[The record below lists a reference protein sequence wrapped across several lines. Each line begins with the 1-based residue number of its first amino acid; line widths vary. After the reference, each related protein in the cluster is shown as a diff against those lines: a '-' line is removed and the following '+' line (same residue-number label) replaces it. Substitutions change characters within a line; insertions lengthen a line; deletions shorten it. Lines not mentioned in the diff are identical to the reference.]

1 MTIDEAMAG
10 MTVSQVMRLRC
21 AINLHKFA
29 ADLVAISEWK
39 VGENDNDRRLDQL
52 CTAGAVAECYVAN
65 MRHLN
70 DLLRCKFDRYKVSD
84 EETVAAWREQ
94 YEWIVRNGLL
104 PAIPRDNG
112 VRREPLPFDAIH
124 SVAMEAHD
132 KIIKFRKEIE
142 K

>member
-21 AINLHKFA
+21 AINLHQLA
-29 ADLVAISEWK
+29 TDLVAISEWK
-39 VGENDNDRRLDQL
+39 VGENDNDRRLEQL

-94 YEWIVRNGLL
+94 YEWIVRNGLRR
-104 PAIPRDNG
+104 PIRRFNG
-112 VRREPLPFDAIH
+112 VTLVRLPFAEIHAI
-124 SVAMEAHD
+124 VMEAYF
-132 KIIKFRKEIE
+132 KVREFRKGTE

>member
-21 AINLHKFA
+21 AINLHKLA

-39 VGENDNDRRLDQL
+39 VGENDNDRRLEQL

-94 YEWIVRNGLL
+94 YEWIVRKGLL
-104 PAIPRDNG
+104 PAITRYNG

-124 SVAMEAHD
+124 SVAMEAYD

>member
-21 AINLHKFA
+21 ALNLHKLA

-39 VGENDNDRRLDQL
+39 VGENDNDRRIDQL
-52 CTAGAVAECYVAN
+52 CTAGAVSECYVAN

-70 DLLRCKFDRYKVSD
+70 DLLRCKFDRYRVSD

-94 YEWIVRNGLL
+94 YEWIVRNGLR
-104 PAIPRDNG
+104 PAITRCNG
-112 VRREPLPFDAIH
+112 ARREPLPFEALH
-124 SVAMEAHD
+124 AVAMEAYA

>member
-21 AINLHKFA
+21 AINLHKLA
-29 ADLVAISEWK
+29 TDLVAISEWK
-39 VGENDNDRRLDQL
+39 VGENDNDRRLEQL

-104 PAIPRDNG
+104 PAITRDNG

>member
-1 MTIDEAMAG
+1 MTIDEAMVG

-21 AINLHKFA
+21 AINLHKLA

-39 VGENDNDRRLDQL
+39 VGENDNDRRLEQL

-84 EETVAAWREQ
+84 EETVAAWGEQ

-104 PAIPRDNG
+104 PAITRYNG
-112 VRREPLPFDAIH
+112 SDREPLPFDAIH
-124 SVAMEAHD
+124 SVAMEAYD